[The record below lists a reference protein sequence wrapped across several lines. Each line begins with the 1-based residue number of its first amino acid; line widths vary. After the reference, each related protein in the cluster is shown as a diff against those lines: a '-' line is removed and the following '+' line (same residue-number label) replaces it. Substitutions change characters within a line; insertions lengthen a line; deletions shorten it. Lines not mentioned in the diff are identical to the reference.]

1 MEKKHIPQT
10 LMQQRLSII
19 TLGVADLQRAKAF
32 YDALGWKV
40 ASDASVEE
48 IVAYDLQSMALALY
62 PWEKLAK
69 DANVQTE
76 RSGYSSFSI
85 AHNLNSEEEVSELL
99 CKIPEAGGTILKP
112 ATKAF
117 WGGFSGCFADPD
129 GHIWEIAFNPYA
141 KLGPNGEFQ
150 WNGVT
155 SNDETNC

>member
-1 MEKKHIPQT
+1 MDHRV
-10 LMQQRLSII
+10 MQQRISII
-19 TLGVADLQRAKAF
+19 TLGVADLNKAKAF

-40 ASDASVEE
+40 ASDETLEE

-62 PWEKLAK
+62 PWEKLAL
-69 DANVQTE
+69 DAQVPVE

-99 CKIPEAGGTILKP
+99 SKIPTAGGTILKP

-129 GHIWEIAFNPYA
+129 GHIWEIAFNPFA

-150 WNGVT
+150 WNGVST
-155 SNDETNC
+155 

>member
-1 MEKKHIPQT
+1 MEQGT
-10 LMQQRLSII
+10 MEQRLSII

-48 IVAYDLQSMALALY
+48 IVAYDLQSMALAIY

-69 DANVQTE
+69 DANVPAE

-85 AHNLNSEEEVSELL
+85 AHNLNTEEEVSELL
-99 CKIPEAGGTILKP
+99 SKIPEAGGTILKP

>member
-1 MEKKHIPQT
+1 MKPFWRGFMDHRV
-10 LMQQRLSII
+10 MQQRISII
-19 TLGVADLQRAKAF
+19 TLGVADLKKAKAF

-40 ASDASVEE
+40 ASDETLEE

-62 PWEKLAK
+62 PWEKLAL
-69 DANVQTE
+69 DAQVPVE

-99 CKIPEAGGTILKP
+99 SKIPDAGGTILKP

-129 GHIWEIAFNPYA
+129 GHIWEIAYNPFA

-150 WNGVT
+150 WNGVST
-155 SNDETNC
+155 

>member
-1 MEKKHIPQT
+1 MGQEF
-10 LMQQRLSII
+10 MQQRISII
-19 TLGVADLQRAKAF
+19 TLGVADLKKAKDF

-40 ASDASVEE
+40 ASDETVEE

-62 PWEKLAK
+62 PWEKLAA
-69 DANVQTE
+69 DAQVPVE
-76 RSGYSSFSI
+76 RSGHSAFTI

-99 CKIPEAGGTILKP
+99 SKIVDAGGTILKP

-129 GHIWEIAFNPYA
+129 GHIWEIAYNPFA

-150 WNGVT
+150 WNGF
-155 SNDETNC
+155 SS